1 MRRIAVFVWIVS
13 ALVLVLPAGGDAPGS
28 PGVTPGIDIGARYEA
43 YRQRIL
49 ELQHQGASRAEI
61 NATLAHEFSIEPIT
75 SGVQAIAST
84 GSADIFLDVPSFSYD
99 RLLRH
104 YVMSAGFTW
113 KMCRIGDVE
122 SAPCWLKNRRDG
134 MGGPD
139 GFAIKLN
146 QEIFRVRS
154 GFSLA
159 DNCGRPAGGFDQPA
173 FDSDYGIGFKEQ
185 DVLTREE
192 VNCPGGPYVYNWHRG
207 VISEIFDFRDANCGG
222 ERLQVDSMFGHS
234 WSTTALN
241 GIGISNAGIQFSW
254 DNGESKFEAI
264 PSGPLEAYC

>member
-1 MRRIAVFVWIVS
+1 MWIVS
-13 ALVLVLPAGGDAPGS
+13 ALTFVLPPGGGIGDS
-28 PGVTPGIDIGARYEA
+28 PKPIPGIDVAGRYEA

-49 ELQHQGASRAEI
+49 ELQQQGASRAAI
-61 NATLAHEFSIEPIT
+61 ASTLAREFSIEPIT
-75 SGVQAIAST
+75 NGVQLIDST
-84 GSADIFLDVPSFSYD
+84 GSSDVQLDVPSFSYD

-104 YVMSAGFTW
+104 YVMSASFIW

-122 SAPCWLKNRRDG
+122 SAPCWLKNRHDG
-134 MGGPD
+134 MGGAD

-185 DVLTREE
+185 DVMTREE

-207 VISEIFDFRDANCGG
+207 VISEIFDFRDNNCGG
-222 ERLQVDSMFGHS
+222 ERLQIDTKFGHS
-234 WSTTALN
+234 WSTSSLT
-241 GIGISNAGIQFSW
+241 GIGISSNGIQLSW
-254 DNGESKFEAI
+254 ENGESHFDAI
-264 PSGPLEAYC
+264 PSGPLLAYC